1 MHRVSRSVAAPVI
14 CAAGLFVSLVSGP
27 AEAQAQAPELE
38 PQIIDLGAM
47 TDAQIGPLVPHI
59 GTLRSKTLVA
69 TPDGTVAVQS
79 GDVPKHTHQH
89 SVEIQYVISGSGT
102 FWLGDK
108 QRHVHPGDLIIIP
121 ENTVHGGSMLIH
133 GRLKVLSIKLP
144 PQQPGDMQMAP

>member
-1 MHRVSRSVAAPVI
+1 MYRHFTLIATPAA
-14 CAAGLFVSLVSGP
+14 CAAALFVSLTPSQ
-27 AEAQAQAPELE
+27 AYAQAPAPELQ
-38 PQIIDLGAM
+38 PQIIDLRAM
-47 TDAQIGPLVPHI
+47 TDAQIGPLVPHV

-108 QRHVHPGDLIIIP
+108 PRHIHAGDLIIIP
-121 ENTVHGGSMLIH
+121 ENTVHAGSVPIH
-133 GRLKVLSIKLP
+133 GRFKVLSIKLP